1 METGTGNVKMW
12 RNFFWLFQRNITE
25 IAIPS
30 VWNGDLDNRFLRF
43 ARNDKGQL
51 RSERQ
56 GRFARN
62 DKGHSAQEDKGIP
75 FETERNDKESYT
87 LKRKCMMSP
96 SWTT

>member
-1 METGTGNVKMW
+1 MTK
-12 RNFFWLFQRNITE
+12 
-25 IAIPS
+25 
-30 VWNGDLDNRFLRF
+30 
-43 ARNDKGQL
+43 
-51 RSERQ
+51 

-75 FETERNDKESYT
+75 FETERNDKEPYT